1 MAKPVTNLDF
11 EEFSG
16 TWSVAEAEAEAFDA
30 VLADIRRVDPCR
42 VGNGLDPCG
51 IGARDKLKHVLQLL
65 LEMHR
70 TVIAGHFQI
79 A

>member
-30 VLADIRRVDPCR
+30 VLADIPWVDPAGWET
-42 VGNGLDPCG
+42 VWTH
-51 IGARDKLKHVLQLL
+51 AVL
-65 LEMHR
+65 EPG
-70 TVIAGHFQI
+70 TS
-79 A
+79 